1 MINLNTSVEIFL
13 DSKAISEYSFVE
25 EGMNTLGYD
34 TLNEVFFDVFEIKS
48 KSLELV
54 KEKKG
59 DFNGLPIIEL
69 DLCIED
75 KIYKNVRFIINE
87 KSDIKINLNLL
98 DHLNCIVYEKTNK
111 IEAKHKKSALIIE
124 QTELVPLKETKKV
137 KKSEKTEVIKEE
149 RLIDKV
155 KNEFLSNIK
164 QELLENLKNEIEY
177 GSISEMLKE
186 SIHNNFGTI
195 LENDGFQFRLQKLFQ
210 NDQNKFRKDLIEIAE
225 KISRREVM
233 RFSESGGGTNSR
245 HYDKLIFIIGDGV
258 NTEYTLS
265 HNLNNTELFIAIY
278 DNSNNEI
285 VYADITNIN
294 PNQTL
299 IKFEC
304 APANQ
309 SCKVV
314 ILG

>member
-1 MINLNTSVEIFL
+1 VEIFL
-13 DSKAISEYSFVE
+13 DNKSISEYSFVE

-75 KIYKNVRFIINE
+75 KIYKNVRFIVNE

-98 DHLNCIVYEKTNK
+98 DHLNCVIYEKTNK
-111 IEAKHKKSALIIE
+111 NETKLKKTSVITE
-124 QTELVPLKETKKV
+124 QTELVPLKETKKP
-137 KKSEKTEVIKEE
+137 KKLEKTEIVKEE
-149 RLIDKV
+149 KLIDKV
-155 KNEFLSNIK
+155 KNEFLLNLK

-177 GSISEMLKE
+177 GSISEILKD

-195 LENDGFQFRLQKLFQ
+195 LENDSFQFRLQKLFQ

-233 RFSESGGGTNSR
+233 RFSESGGGTNAR
-245 HYDKLIFIIGDGV
+245 HYDKLIFIIGDET
-258 NTEYTLS
+258 NTDYTLS
-265 HNLNNTELFIAIY
+265 HNLNTKDLFITIY
-278 DNSNNEI
+278 DQLTNEVVI
-285 VYADITNIN
+285 ADIININ
-294 PNQTL
+294 DNQTL
-299 IKFEC
+299 IKFEL
-304 APANQ
+304 PPSNQ

>member
-1 MINLNTSVEIFL
+1 MEIFL
-13 DSKAISEYSFVE
+13 DNKSISEYSFVE

-34 TLNEVFFDVFEIKS
+34 ILTEVFFDVFEIKS
-48 KSLELV
+48 KLFEFV

-75 KIYKNVRFIINE
+75 KIYKNVRFLVKENSNIR
-87 KSDIKINLNLL
+87 INLNLL
-98 DHLNCIVYEKTNK
+98 DHLNCVVYEKINK
-111 IEAKHKKSALIIE
+111 NESKLKKTPLIVE
-124 QTELVPLKETKKV
+124 QTDLTPLKETKKP
-137 KKSEKTEVIKEE
+137 KKLEKLEVIKEE
-149 RLIDKV
+149 KLIDKV
-155 KNEFLSNIK
+155 KNEFLLNLK
-164 QELLENLKNEIEY
+164 QELLENLKNEIEN
-177 GSISEMLKE
+177 GSISEILKD

-195 LENDGFQFRLQKLFQ
+195 LENDSFQFRLQKLFQ

-245 HYDKLIFIIGDGV
+245 HYDKLIFIIGDGT
-258 NTEYTLS
+258 NTEYILS

-278 DNSNNEI
+278 DNANNEI

-294 PNQTL
+294 SNQTS
-299 IKFEC
+299 IKFEYP
-304 APANQ
+304 PANQ

-314 ILG
+314 IFG

>member
-1 MINLNTSVEIFL
+1 MEIFL
-13 DSKAISEYSFVE
+13 DNKSISEYSFVE

-75 KIYKNVRFIINE
+75 KIYKNVRFIVNE

-98 DHLNCIVYEKTNK
+98 NHLNCVIYEKTNK
-111 IEAKHKKSALIIE
+111 NETKLKTSVITE
-124 QTELVPLKETKKV
+124 QTELVPLKETKKP
-137 KKSEKTEVIKEE
+137 KKLEKTEIVKEE
-149 RLIDKV
+149 KLIDKV
-155 KNEFLSNIK
+155 KNQFLSNLK

-177 GSISEMLKE
+177 GSISEILKD

-195 LENDGFQFRLQKLFQ
+195 LENDSFQFRLQKLFQ

-233 RFSESGGGTNSR
+233 RFSESGGGTNAR
-245 HYDKLIFIIGDGV
+245 HYDKLIFIIGDET
-258 NTEYTLS
+258 NTDYTLS
-265 HNLNNTELFIAIY
+265 HNLNTKDLFITIY
-278 DNSNNEI
+278 DQLTNEVVI
-285 VYADITNIN
+285 ADIIN
-294 PNQTL
+294 VNENQTL
-299 IKFEC
+299 IKFVLP
-304 APANQ
+304 PANQ

>member
-1 MINLNTSVEIFL
+1 MEIFL
-13 DSKAISEYSFVE
+13 DNKLISEYSFIE

-34 TLNEVFFDVFEIKS
+34 TLHEVFFDVFEIKS
-48 KSLELV
+48 KHLELV
-54 KEKKG
+54 KEKRG
-59 DFNGLPIIEL
+59 DFNGLPIVEL

-75 KIYKNVRFIINE
+75 KIYKNVRFIVNE

-111 IEAKHKKSALIIE
+111 IETKHKKSPLIIE

-149 RLIDKV
+149 KLIDKV
-155 KNEFLSNIK
+155 KDQFLSNLK

-233 RFSESGGGTNSR
+233 RFSESGGGTNAR
-245 HYDKLIFIIGDGV
+245 HYDKLIFIIGDET

-265 HNLNNTELFIAIY
+265 HNLNTKDLFITIY
-278 DNSNNEI
+278 DHLTNEVVI
-285 VYADITNIN
+285 ADIININ
-294 PNQTL
+294 DNQTL
-299 IKFEC
+299 IKFELP
-304 APANQ
+304 PANQ